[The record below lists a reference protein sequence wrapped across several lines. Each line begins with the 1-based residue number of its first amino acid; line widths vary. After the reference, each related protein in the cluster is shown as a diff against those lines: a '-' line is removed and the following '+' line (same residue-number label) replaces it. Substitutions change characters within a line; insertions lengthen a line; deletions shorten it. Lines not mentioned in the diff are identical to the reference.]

1 MIQEAAGIRKI
12 LPQTATA
19 LDVCCVRGG
28 AVTTTR
34 EACHACSLSHPSA
47 AALRGAAAVT
57 PILQRK
63 EWQRGGVKHLA
74 PGPPASSRAS

>member
-34 EACHACSLSHPSA
+34 EACHASSQPPLRSSPARRRCRDPHFTEEGMA
-47 AALRGAAAVT
+47 ARRG
-57 PILQRK
+57 
-63 EWQRGGVKHLA
+63 
-74 PGPPASSRAS
+74 

>member
-34 EACHACSLSHPSA
+34 EACHASSQPP
-47 AALRGAAAVT
+47 LRQQ
-57 PILQRK
+57 PR
-63 EWQRGGVKHLA
+63 EA
-74 PGPPASSRAS
+74 PLP